1 MKEKS
6 KTLKMVSWE
15 EIFIG
20 GLINFVLDRV
30 LGFLWR
36 KGKETVKFEEETH
49 VRARLAVIFIR
60 YMLPSTFNL
69 LLYKPQENLL
79 DYQDS
84 LRRFLRL
91 HARYHELTGTQP
103 CNMCYPIDVMK
114 WHFQKYVP
122 DDKLYPMLL

>member
-69 LLYKPQENLL
+69 LLYKP
-79 DYQDS
+79 
-84 LRRFLRL
+84 LREFARL
-91 HARYHELTGTQP
+91 SRQSEKIPQIT
-103 CNMCYPIDVMK
+103 C
-114 WHFQKYVP
+114 
-122 DDKLYPMLL
+122 